1 MSKDFL
7 IVHPIT
13 CKTVTKPIKDVD
25 IPVGAI
31 IRSTNMAEEYVVVS
45 PDTLVDTLIAVDID
59 KHPHAIKRKPSV
71 IATKEEFTTIESR
84 LKSAISQ
91 YTDLP
96 VVRLKNMKV
105 IRDLGL
111 ASTWGHAD
119 TPAWLH
125 KINTEIVIHPSLV
138 VEPFLKGNERHLG
151 LVYHH
156 LS

>member
-1 MSKDFL
+1 MSKDYL

-13 CKTVTKPIKDVD
+13 CKTVTSPTTDVD
-25 IPVGAI
+25 LPIGAI
-31 IRSTNMAEEYVVVS
+31 IRETPTEDSFLVVS
-45 PDTLVDTLIAVDID
+45 PDTLADKVVAID
-59 KHPHAIKRKPSV
+59 VSKHPHAIKRKPSI
-71 IATKEEFTTIESR
+71 IATKDEFDSIESR
-84 LKSAISQ
+84 LKTAIAQ

-105 IRDLGL
+105 IRDLGP
-111 ASTWGHAD
+111 SKNWGNAD

-125 KINTEIVIHPSLV
+125 KINTEIIIHPSLV

>member
-25 IPVGAI
+25 LPVGAI
-31 IRSTNMAEEYVVVS
+31 IRSTNAAEEYLVVS
-45 PDTLVDTLIAVDID
+45 PDTLADTLVAIDID
-59 KHPHAIKRKPSV
+59 KHPHAVKRKPSI
-71 IATKEEFTTIESR
+71 IATKDEFNAIEAR
-84 LKSAISQ
+84 LKTAISQ
-91 YTDLP
+91 YADLP

-105 IRDLGL
+105 IRDLGP
-111 ASTWGHAD
+111 STAWGSAD
-119 TPAWLH
+119 SPAWLH